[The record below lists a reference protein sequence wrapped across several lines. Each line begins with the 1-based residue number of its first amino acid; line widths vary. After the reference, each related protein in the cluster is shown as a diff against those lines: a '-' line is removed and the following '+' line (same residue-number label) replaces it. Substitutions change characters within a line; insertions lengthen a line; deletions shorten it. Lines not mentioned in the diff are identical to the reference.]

1 MKAVKAMSQRIDD
14 YINTLLLNEVSV
26 SELDRAKEILFSSD
40 ELMQILNSPSV
51 SPEEKSRVVSE
62 IFSSSVKPVVLG
74 LAEKCRAESICEV
87 IEAYSAALDKK
98 NRIARATVVCVNE
111 PNDQQLRG
119 IEEFICKEEN
129 AGSAKIKVVKDES
142 LIGGFIIQIGNKQ
155 FDRSLKTKI
164 TRIKEKIVD
173 DARKASSVDTGNII
187 SILKS
192 EIRDYDFETSGEE
205 IGTVTGVGDGIAS
218 IHGLDHVMYGEIVIF
233 DCGIKG
239 MVQDIKKHSV
249 GCILFGSDSEI
260 HEGTRVKR
268 KNKNAGVPVGDA
280 FIGRIVNALGE
291 PIDGKGEI
299 AADEYRLVENTA
311 PSIVD
316 RKSVS
321 EPLQTGILAIDSMF
335 PIGRGQREL
344 IIGDRQTGKTSIAL
358 DTILNQKG
366 KDCICIYNAIGQKAS
381 TVAKLVSTLE
391 KNKIHNCCMF
401 NCI

>member
-1 MKAVKAMSQRIDD
+1 MSQRIDD

-87 IEAYSAALDKK
+87 IEAYSAVLDKK

-111 PNDQQLRG
+111 PNAQQLRG

-260 HEGTRVKR
+260 HEGTRVK
-268 KNKNAGVPVGDA
+268 
-280 FIGRIVNALGE
+280 
-291 PIDGKGEI
+291 
-299 AADEYRLVENTA
+299 NT
-311 PSIVD
+311 
-316 RKSVS
+316 
-321 EPLQTGILAIDSMF
+321 
-335 PIGRGQREL
+335 
-344 IIGDRQTGKTSIAL
+344 
-358 DTILNQKG
+358 
-366 KDCICIYNAIGQKAS
+366 
-381 TVAKLVSTLE
+381 
-391 KNKIHNCCMF
+391 
-401 NCI
+401 